1 MLSLITL
8 AVGAAAVGQPAT
20 VQSGVERWRAGDY
33 PAAVAAWLPFAAQG
47 DADACFNMGQAYKLG
62 RGVAKDPAVARDYYR
77 RAALK
82 GHLPAQA
89 NLGIALF
96 QAGDKLEAVKWLK
109 QAADRGE
116 ARAQYVLG
124 IAAYN
129 GDGTPKNLGLAYG
142 YLLRAQASGLAQA
155 TTALGSIEPVLTPDA
170 RSAGTAMAASLAAG
184 TGVPSALAAASIQRT
199 GPAGIQRPGSLATN
213 ATGAIG
219 TAAGN
224 VVASVRS
231 AFGFAPPPP
240 VVTKPVTQ
248 TADASLSSRT
258 FQARPPAAVVPNPAR
273 STTVRPPAD
282 ITTAYPV
289 THPAPKLQSDASA
302 AVPGP
307 KPFLPGTTP
316 PAPKPIDNA
325 TAVPDPRPV
334 APATATARGS
344 LGPPNPGDAATTT
357 ATSAPTATV
366 PAATPLPKPVLADAR
381 PAKADVV
388 DLKPATVALADLKPV
403 PAKPAGWR
411 VQLGA
416 FSSQKLADAAWA
428 SVKSANSG
436 AIGKAKPI
444 FDSAGPVVKFQLGPF
459 ASRDAARDT
468 CAKLAFAGKACF
480 VTQG

>member
-8 AVGAAAVGQPAT
+8 TVAAATAGQPAT

-142 YLLRAQASGLAQA
+142 YLLRAQSSGLAQA

-184 TGVPSALAAASIQRT
+184 TGVPSALAAASIPRT
-199 GPAGIQRPGSLATN
+199 GPAGIQRPGSTLG
-213 ATGAIG
+213 TGAIG
-219 TAAGN
+219 AAAGN

-231 AFGFAPPPP
+231 AFGFAPPP
-240 VVTKPVTQ
+240 VVSVKPATQ

-258 FQARPPAAVVPNPAR
+258 PTPKPALLPTPRPA
-273 STTVRPPAD
+273 TRPPAD
-282 ITTAYPV
+282 IASGFPV
-289 THPAPKLQSDASA
+289 THPAPKPQLDASA
-302 AVPGP
+302 A
-307 KPFLPGTTP
+307 T
-316 PAPKPIDNA
+316 PAPKPIVPTTTVPAPKPIETA
-325 TAVPDPRPV
+325 TAVPEPRPV
-334 APATATARGS
+334 GPAAVVARAPAATPSPSEPVTATA
-344 LGPPNPGDAATTT
+344 ATT
-357 ATSAPTATV
+357 AAL
-366 PAATPLPKPVLADAR
+366 PAVPLPKPVLADTR
-381 PAKADVV
+381 P
-388 DLKPATVALADLKPV
+388 LKSETSELKPV
-403 PAKPAGWR
+403 VVAIAEPKPALPKPTGWR

-428 SVKSANSG
+428 SVKSGNSG

-444 FDSAGPVVKFQLGPF
+444 FDAAGPVVKFQLGPF